1 MTKKEI
7 IEGNKLI
14 ALFDGFEFLNDNSE
28 FCPNGYFV
36 MNSEE
41 GHNNM
46 HHPEELNY
54 HKSYDWLMPVFEK
67 IFRLQIGNGIETV
80 DYACCRTF
88 GMLNNE
94 TGGIMVRLNG
104 FTVHESQTLIEATYS
119 AVLEFIQFYNQQ
131 SK

>member
-1 MTKKEI
+1 MTEKEI

-54 HKSYDWLMPVFEK
+54 HKSYDWLMPVVEK
-67 IFRLQIGNGIETV
+67 IESLGYGISIERKLCAIYNLPHIGGVIV
-80 DYACCRTF
+80 DLKYQ
-88 GMLNNE
+88 
-94 TGGIMVRLNG
+94 
-104 FTVHESQTLIEATYS
+104 ESKIK
-119 AVLEFIQFYNQQ
+119 AVYNAVINFIVFYNQQ